1 MKPCQVNLA
10 MKALHAH
17 GFDST
22 NIHQFLSGL
31 TWPSQFATEAKAATV
46 AFKGKPASFTA
57 SASQCLSLYA
67 PLRYYISTL
76 GVNNSA
82 AYVSFISLVELLEL
96 LHHSMRKVID
106 AEERS
111 VWFSLQGFSFENHK
125 SSCFSS
131 DIVFSKDCF
140 FLRRSSAGYRR
151 NTCATSNW
159 PILKMM
165 CCPNITSHSTWAL
178 CYVLKVTYSAASRT
192 NAATSS

>member
-57 SASQCLSLYA
+57 SASQCLSLYV

-82 AYVSFISLVELLEL
+82 AYVSFISFGGIAGIVAPFN
-96 LHHSMRKVID
+96 
-106 AEERS
+106 AEGDRCGGAVS
-111 VWFSLQGFSFENHK
+111 VVFPAGF
-125 SSCFSS
+125 
-131 DIVFSKDCF
+131 F
-140 FLRRSSAGYRR
+140 FRESQEF
-151 NTCATSNW
+151 
-159 PILKMM
+159 MF
-165 CCPNITSHSTWAL
+165 
-178 CYVLKVTYSAASRT
+178 
-192 NAATSS
+192 

>member
-17 GFDST
+17 GFDSA

-31 TWPSQFATEAKAATV
+31 TWPSQFATEAKAATL

-57 SASQCLSLYA
+57 SASQCLSLYV

-111 VWFSLQGFSFENHK
+111 VWFSLQGFFIRELQG
-125 SSCFSS
+125 FM
-131 DIVFSKDCF
+131 F
-140 FLRRSSAGYRR
+140 
-151 NTCATSNW
+151 
-159 PILKMM
+159 
-165 CCPNITSHSTWAL
+165 
-178 CYVLKVTYSAASRT
+178 
-192 NAATSS
+192 

>member
-1 MKPCQVNLA
+1 

-106 AEERS
+106 AEERFPCR
-111 VWFSLQGFSFENHK
+111 VFSFENCK
-125 SSCFSS
+125 GSCFSS

-140 FLRRSSAGYRR
+140 FCAGAQPAIAE
-151 NTCATSNW
+151 TLAQLQTG
-159 PILKMM
+159 LF
-165 CCPNITSHSTWAL
+165 
-178 CYVLKVTYSAASRT
+178 
-192 NAATSS
+192 

>member
-46 AFKGKPASFTA
+46 AFKGKPAGFTA
-57 SASQCLSLYA
+57 SASQCLSLYV

-96 LHHSMRKVID
+96 LALNAEGDRCGGAVSVVFPAGFFHSRIARV
-106 AEERS
+106 
-111 VWFSLQGFSFENHK
+111 H
-125 SSCFSS
+125 
-131 DIVFSKDCF
+131 
-140 FLRRSSAGYRR
+140 
-151 NTCATSNW
+151 
-159 PILKMM
+159 
-165 CCPNITSHSTWAL
+165 
-178 CYVLKVTYSAASRT
+178 VLVQI
-192 NAATSS
+192 